1 MKCGRCQA
9 SGPQIDLEHVRACYA
24 PELVGAGAGRA
35 GGNGNQWR
43 LDNAQVARPIRDRAA
58 GITADDQWRTG
69 NTAGRRPADAEYFE
83 RTGGAEPGRATRVGR
98 VDWSA
103 VSALRAQIKP
113 HLFERNGRLEGSF
126 AIKDAQG
133 AVKFYE
139 INTGKASGK
148 YANMV
153 FVKACAS
160 DDRYPVKAPGTLA
173 YVLATILND
182 VQGARELYASE
193 LGHCYVCHKELTDE
207 ESRARGIGRVC
218 AGKYL

>member
-9 SGPQIDLEHVRACYA
+9 SGPQIDLEHVRACYE

-35 GGNGNQWR
+35 GSNGNQWR
-43 LDNAQVARPIRDRAA
+43 LDDAQVARPIRDRAA
-58 GITADDQWRTG
+58 GITADDQWRTD
-69 NTAGRRPADAEYFE
+69 NTAGRQSHRDASGANVRPT
-83 RTGGAEPGRATRVGR
+83 RGGH

-103 VSALRAQIKP
+103 VSTLRAQIKP
-113 HLFERNGRLEGSF
+113 HLFERNGRHEGSF
-126 AIKDAQG
+126 AIRDAQG

-173 YVLATILND
+173 YVLAAILED
-182 VQGARELYASE
+182 VQGARELYAAE
-193 LGHCYVCHKELTDE
+193 LGNCYVCHKTLTDE